1 MVLQDSIVVSLV
13 GGIIIGREQRGVGGM
28 LVMLHFLMEVLLIQY
43 ALCKFIQMYIYDMCT
58 FLYECYT
65 SVKISLK
72 MSPSA
77 SENDS
82 LNQLTLL
89 SVISINSGQNIS
101 IKSCLKIPENKQI
114 QADIGDTSFEIR
126 NAHILTIISSDGH
139 PSLVHHR

>member
-1 MVLQDSIVVSLV
+1 
-13 GGIIIGREQRGVGGM
+13 
-28 LVMLHFLMEVLLIQY
+28 
-43 ALCKFIQMYIYDMCT
+43 MYIYDMCT

-114 QADIGDTSFEIR
+114 
-126 NAHILTIISSDGH
+126 
-139 PSLVHHR
+139 